1 MKSTKKGGINVSLI
15 PIALARSRR
24 ARMGQHPCST
34 NSRLT
39 PTWSE
44 LLRSL
49 KAFGESLPKSI
60 PKRRRA
66 RH

>member
-49 KAFGESLPKSI
+49 
-60 PKRRRA
+60 
-66 RH
+66 